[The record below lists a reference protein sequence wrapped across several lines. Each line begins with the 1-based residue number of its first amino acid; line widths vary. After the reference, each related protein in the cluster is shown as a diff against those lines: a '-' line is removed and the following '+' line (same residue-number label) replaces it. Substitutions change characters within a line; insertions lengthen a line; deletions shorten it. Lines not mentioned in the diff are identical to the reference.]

1 MKKMLRRIYFMN
13 ELRLKNILDKM
24 EHKGIPQMIITDPA
38 SIFYLTG
45 RWIHP
50 GERLIALYI
59 SRGKCRLVINKLFP
73 VYEDLGVE
81 KLWYSDTDDYIGILS
96 GVTDHNAPL
105 GVDKNLAARF
115 LLPLMDRKSAKTY
128 VNGSVFV
135 DEARASKDEKEREL
149 MAIASVLNDKGME
162 RFRQLVKPG
171 VTEREISEQLE
182 KIYQELGAEGHSF
195 PPIVCFGANCADP
208 HHEPDDTPLKEG
220 DTVLFDV
227 GCKKDSYCADMTRT
241 FFYKTVP
248 SEEHRKVYELV
259 KKANETA
266 EAMIKPGV
274 PLCDIDK
281 AARDV
286 IAQAG
291 YGEQFTHRLGHFIGI
306 DVHDFGD
313 VSSANKNV
321 AQVGNIFSIEP
332 GIYLTGNV
340 GVRIEDLVL
349 VTEDGCRVLN
359 SYPKELQIIK

>member
-1 MKKMLRRIYFMN
+1 MDI
-13 ELRLKNILDKM
+13 LRLNKILDKM

-50 GERLIALYI
+50 GERLVALYI

-96 GVTDHNAPL
+96 SATDHGAPL
-105 GVDKNLAARF
+105 GIDKNMAARF
-115 LLPLMDRKSAKTY
+115 LLPLMDRNSAVSY

-135 DEARASKDEKEREL
+135 DEARAAKDVREMEL
-149 MAIASVLNDKGME
+149 MAIASSLNDKGME
-162 RFRQLVKPG
+162 KFKQLVKTG
-171 VTEREISEQLE
+171 VTEREISEKLE

-220 DTVLFDV
+220 DAVLFDV
-227 GCKKDSYCADMTRT
+227 GCRKDSYCADMTRT
-241 FFYKTVP
+241 FFYKKVP
-248 SEEHRKVYELV
+248 NEKARKIYELV
-259 KKANETA
+259 RKANEEA
-266 EAMIKPGV
+266 EAIIKPGV
-274 PLCDIDK
+274 RLCDIDK
-281 AARDV
+281 AAREV
-286 IAQAG
+286 IEKGG
-291 YGEQFTHRLGHFIGI
+291 YGEKFTHRLGHFIGI

-313 VSSANKNV
+313 VSSANTNT
-321 AQVGNIFSIEP
+321 AQAGNIFSIEP
-332 GIYLTGNV
+332 GIYVEGEV

-359 SYPKELQIIK
+359 SFPKELQIIE

>member
-1 MKKMLRRIYFMN
+1 MDI
-13 ELRLKNILDKM
+13 LRLNKILDKM

-50 GERLIALYI
+50 GERLVALYI

-96 GVTDHNAPL
+96 SATDHSAPL
-105 GVDKNLAARF
+105 GIDKNMAARF
-115 LLPLMDRKSAKTY
+115 LLPLMDRNSAVSY

-135 DEARASKDEKEREL
+135 DEARAAKDVREMEL
-149 MAIASVLNDKGME
+149 MAIASSLNDKGME
-162 RFRQLVKPG
+162 KFKQLVKTG
-171 VTEREISEQLE
+171 VTEREISEKLE

-220 DTVLFDV
+220 DAVLFDV
-227 GCKKDSYCADMTRT
+227 GCRKDSYCADMTRT
-241 FFYKTVP
+241 FFYKKVP
-248 SEEHRKVYELV
+248 NEKARKIYELV
-259 KKANETA
+259 RKANEEA
-266 EAMIKPGV
+266 EAIIKPGV
-274 PLCDIDK
+274 RLCDIDK
-281 AARDV
+281 AAREV
-286 IAQAG
+286 IEKGG
-291 YGEQFTHRLGHFIGI
+291 YGEKFTHRLGHFIGI

-313 VSSANKNV
+313 VSSANTNT
-321 AQVGNIFSIEP
+321 AQAGNIFSIEP
-332 GIYLTGNV
+332 GIYVEGEV

-359 SYPKELQIIK
+359 SFPKELQIIE